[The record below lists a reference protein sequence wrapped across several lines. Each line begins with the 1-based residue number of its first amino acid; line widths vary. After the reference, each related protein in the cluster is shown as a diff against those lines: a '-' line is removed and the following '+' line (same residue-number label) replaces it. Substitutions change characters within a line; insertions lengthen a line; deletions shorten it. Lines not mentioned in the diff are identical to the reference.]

1 MPDIDTPT
9 NVTNRCFHCGETF
22 QEFTSL
28 QAHLE
33 QHKKGGN
40 LRLSGPINFV
50 D

>member
-9 NVTNRCFHCGETF
+9 NLTNRCFHCGETF
-22 QEFTSL
+22 VEFSSL

-33 QHKKGGN
+33 KHKGGS
-40 LRLSGPINFV
+40 LRPSGPINFV